1 MARTRST
8 SLARTA
14 AACALSFGLIAA
26 SASAA
31 SAETYEVQPGE
42 TLSEIA
48 RDLGVSIDELM
59 EANGITDPDRVRS
72 GQTLQVPGSGPTTYT
87 VQRGDTLFSIS
98 QELGMSFAALAE
110 LNGIDDPNRI
120 VEGQVLTTA
129 GGSSPA
135 PAAAPKA
142 VPAAS
147 EPAAATGAVTHQ
159 YSSDADGRAKH
170 TVVAGENVTSI
181 ARTHNMSKSRLIEL
195 NALANPNQLKAGD
208 VLLLPNWVANK
219 AHVDVPSAADVKA
232 AYPDM
237 PATILR
243 DPARRALVP
252 SFEKWAAANNLPVD
266 LVMAVAWQ
274 ESGWRADAVSTS
286 GAYGIGQI
294 MPDTEKWLAKDV
306 IGDKSLKAKN
316 PHQNIRMSAR
326 YLRWLIE
333 YLGTTDLAL
342 AGYYQGPGATIR
354 DEWADTTNGYVAS
367 VKAHQRFFVPAGS

>member
-1 MARTRST
+1 MASTWFTSVTRS
-8 SLARTA
+8 
-14 AACALSFGLIAA
+14 IAA
-26 SASAA
+26 GTLAFTAIGFSAGAA

-48 RDLGVSIDELM
+48 RDHGVSIDDLM
-59 EANGITDPDRVRS
+59 EANGITNPDRVRS
-72 GQTLQVPGSGPTTYT
+72 GQVLEIPGSGPSSYT

-98 QELGMSFAALAE
+98 QQLGMSFAELAE
-110 LNGIDDPNRI
+110 LNGIADPNRI
-120 VEGQVLTTA
+120 VEGQVLVTSGPAPAPAATPT
-129 GGSSPA
+129 PA
-135 PAAAPKA
+135 PAAAA
-142 VPAAS
+142 PAA
-147 EPAAATGAVTHQ
+147 PQANHTPQFA
-159 YSSDADGRAKH
+159 SDADGRATH
-170 TVVAGENVTSI
+170 TVSAGENVTAI
-181 ARTHNMSKSRLIEL
+181 ARMYNMSKGRLIEL
-195 NALANPNQLKAGD
+195 NAFVDPGKIKAGD

-219 AHVDVPSAADVKA
+219 SVADVPDAATIEA
-232 AYPDM
+232 AYPKM

-252 SFEKWAAANNLPVD
+252 TFEKWAAENNLPVD

-274 ESGWRADAVSTS
+274 ESGWRADAVSSS
-286 GAYGIGQI
+286 GAYGVGQI

-326 YLRWLIE
+326 YLRWLTD

-354 DEWADTTNGYVAS
+354 DEWADSTEGYVAS
-367 VKAHQRFFVPAGS
+367 VKAHRQFFVRVGS